1 MAGPLVGLK
10 LVEVAGIGPAPF
22 AAMLLADLGAEVV
35 RVDRVTGAG
44 PMSGG
49 GGPFDFLGRNRRSIA
64 VDLKSEAGV
73 ALVLRLIDRA
83 DGLIEGFRPGVAE
96 RLGIG
101 PEVCL
106 SRNPALVY
114 GRMTGWGQEGPLAN
128 EVGHDLNYIALT
140 GLLHGIG
147 APGGPPVPPLNLVG
161 DFGGGGLWLA
171 FGMLAAL
178 HERRES
184 GRGQVIDA
192 AMIDGAAALGA
203 TIHGVSQMGH
213 WNPERGTNLLD
224 GGAHFYGCYE
234 TRDGKWM
241 SVGALEPQFYSELVR
256 CLGLDETSLPDQMER
271 SAWPELK
278 ERFAAIFRTK
288 TRDEW
293 CEVFVGREVCAAP
306 VLSMPEALEHPHNEA
321 RGTFLPFE
329 GARPP
334 APGPRFSRTPG
345 ELRTVAASPGEH
357 TDEVLAAWGFDAEEV
372 AALRAA
378 RAIR

>member
-1 MAGPLVGLK
+1 MTGPLKGLR
-10 LVEVAGIGPAPF
+10 LIEIVGIGPAPF
-22 AAMLLADLGAEVV
+22 AAMLLADLGAEVI
-35 RVDRVTGAG
+35 RVDRATGRG
-44 PMSGG
+44 PMSGS

-64 VDLKSEAGV
+64 VDLKHAAG
-73 ALVLRLIDRA
+73 AETVLRLAEHA

-101 PEVCL
+101 PDDCFA
-106 SRNPALVY
+106 RNQALVY
-114 GRMTGWGQEGPLAN
+114 GRMTGWGQEGPLAS
-128 EVGHDLNYIALT
+128 EVGHDLNYLALT
-140 GLLHGIG
+140 GVLHGIG
-147 APGGPPVPPLNLVG
+147 AEGGPPVPPLNVVG

-192 AMIDGAAALGA
+192 AMIDGASALGA
-203 TIHGVSQMGH
+203 TIHGVSQMGY
-213 WNPERGTNLLD
+213 WREERGTNLLD

-241 SVGALEPQFYSELVR
+241 SVGALEPQFYAELLS
-256 CLGLDETSLPDQMER
+256 CLGLGEEDLPDQMDQ
-271 SAWPELK
+271 SAWPAMK
-278 ERFAAIFRTK
+278 ERFAAIFETR

-293 CEVFVGREVCAAP
+293 CDVFAGREVCAAP
-306 VLSMPEALEHPHNEA
+306 VLTMPEALEHPHHEA
-321 RGTFLPFE
+321 RGTFVPFE

-345 ELRTVAASPGEH
+345 ALRSVAANPGEH
-357 TDEVLAAWGFDAEEV
+357 TDEVLADWGFSADELRQ
-372 AALRAA
+372 LRADG
-378 RAIR
+378 AIS